1 MEIAISI
8 AALIVGCIIGW
19 LAQKSRQQALIT
31 KNEMLT
37 KQADETKDEAQR
49 QLAAVKEEAER
60 RLESAKAEAQQN
72 MNNAKAEA
80 QQQLDIAKR
89 EASERLEATKAE
101 AQQQLEAT
109 KKEASEQLAKTK
121 AEAQQQLEATKKE
134 ASEQL
139 AKTKA
144 EAQQQLETLKK
155 EASEQLART
164 KAEAQQQLEATKKEA
179 SEQLARTKAEAQQQL
194 EAVKKEASE
203 QLEATK
209 KEASDLLAKT
219 KAEAEAQQ
227 QKALAEKDA
236 AWNDIMKGQEQRFN
250 ETMARM
256 SEQMKNAT
264 ADMLKDRQKEFA
276 DSSNQQLGQIVNPL
290 RETIDKMKQTMA
302 DTTLKQT
309 EMSSVLKDNIERSMQ
324 QAMAAKKSAEEL
336 ANALKHGSK
345 VQGDWGEAVLD
356 ELLTSQGLVRGIHYD
371 TQAVIRDAQ
380 GNTVHT
386 DDGATLRPDVILHLD
401 QRREVIIDSKV
412 SLTAFLDYANADNEA
427 DRQRFLKTH
436 IDSLQKHVKE
446 LSTKD
451 YSAYVQPPKV
461 RMDYVIMFVPHTGA
475 LWTALNAQPDLWRKA
490 MEQNVFIADEQTLFA
505 ALRIISLTWTQIRQ
519 AENHEQ
525 VYRLANEM
533 LDRVGQFMKK
543 YTAIGKA
550 LKTATTAYD
559 DAERKLQPS
568 GQSILQTCAKLQKL
582 GAKQSDKNPLPQL
595 IDIDEV
601 AALTP
606 PAEDKDDN

>member
-49 QLAAVKEEAER
+49 LLAAVKEEAER
-60 RLESAKAEAQQN
+60 RLECAKAEAQQN

-101 AQQQLEAT
+101 AQQQLEAVKKEASEQLETT
-109 KKEASEQLAKTK
+109 KKEASEQLAK
-121 AEAQQQLEATKKE
+121 
-134 ASEQL
+134 
-139 AKTKA
+139 
-144 EAQQQLETLKK
+144 
-155 EASEQLART
+155 
-164 KAEAQQQLEATKKEA
+164 
-179 SEQLARTKAEAQQQL
+179 TKAEAQQQL

-227 QKALAEKDA
+227 QKTLAEKDA

-601 AALTP
+601 AALAP
-606 PAEDKDDN
+606 PAEDQDN

>member
-37 KQADETKDEAQR
+37 KQADEIKDEAQR

-89 EASERLEATKAE
+89 EASERLETTKAE

-109 KKEASEQLAKTK
+109 KKEASEQLT
-121 AEAQQQLEATKKE
+121 
-134 ASEQL
+134 
-139 AKTKA
+139 
-144 EAQQQLETLKK
+144 
-155 EASEQLART
+155 
-164 KAEAQQQLEATKKEA
+164 
-179 SEQLARTKAEAQQQL
+179 RTKAEAQQQL

-543 YTAIGKA
+543 FTAIDRA
-550 LKTATTAYD
+550 LKSATAAYD
-559 DAERKLQPS
+559 DANRKLQPS

-595 IDIDEV
+595 IDIDDIAV
-601 AALTP
+601 IAP
-606 PAEDKDDN
+606 PAEDNEEGKI

>member
-121 AEAQQQLEATKKE
+121 AEAQQQLEAVKKE

-139 AKTKA
+139 
-144 EAQQQLETLKK
+144 ETL
-155 EASEQLART
+155 
-164 KAEAQQQLEATKKEA
+164 
-179 SEQLARTKAEAQQQL
+179 
-194 EAVKKEASE
+194 KKEASE

-276 DSSNQQLGQIVNPL
+276 DSSNQQLGQIINPL

-371 TQAVIRDAQ
+371 TQTVIRDAQ

-601 AALTP
+601 AALVQ
-606 PAEDKDDN
+606 PADDKDDN

>member
-101 AQQQLEAT
+101 AQHQLET
-109 KKEASEQLAKTK
+109 LKKEASEQLAKTK
-121 AEAQQQLEATKKE
+121 AEAQQQLEA
-134 ASEQL
+134 
-139 AKTKA
+139 
-144 EAQQQLETLKK
+144 
-155 EASEQLART
+155 
-164 KAEAQQQLEATKKEA
+164 
-179 SEQLARTKAEAQQQL
+179 
-194 EAVKKEASE
+194 VKKEASE
-203 QLEATK
+203 QLETTK
-209 KEASDLLAKT
+209 KEAGNLLAKT

-461 RMDYVIMFVPHTGA
+461 RMDYVIMFVPNTGA

-601 AALTP
+601 AALAP
-606 PAEDKDDN
+606 PADDQDDN

>member
-31 KNEMLT
+31 QNEMLA
-37 KQADETKDEAQR
+37 KQADETKNEAQR

-80 QQQLDIAKR
+80 QQQLDITKR
-89 EASERLEATKAE
+89 EANERLDATKAE

-109 KKEASEQLAKTK
+109 KKEASEQLDATK
-121 AEAQQQLEATKKE
+121 AEAQQQLETLKKE

-155 EASEQLART
+155 EASEQLET
-164 KAEAQQQLEATKKEA
+164 TKKEA
-179 SEQLARTKAEAQQQL
+179 N
-194 EAVKKEASE
+194 
-203 QLEATK
+203 
-209 KEASDLLAKT
+209 DLLAKT

-250 ETMARM
+250 ETMTRM

-601 AALTP
+601 AALAQ
-606 PAEDKDDN
+606 PAEDQDNN

>member
-31 KNEMLT
+31 QNEMLA
-37 KQADETKDEAQR
+37 KQADEIKNEAQR
-49 QLAAVKEEAER
+49 QLAAVKEEAEH

-80 QQQLDIAKR
+80 QQQLAITKR
-89 EASERLEATKAE
+89 EANERLDAAKAE
-101 AQQQLEAT
+101 AQQQLET
-109 KKEASEQLAKTK
+109 LKKEASE
-121 AEAQQQLEATKKE
+121 QLEATKKE

-144 EAQQQLETLKK
+144 EAQQQLET
-155 EASEQLART
+155 
-164 KAEAQQQLEATKKEA
+164 TKKEA
-179 SEQLARTKAEAQQQL
+179 N
-194 EAVKKEASE
+194 
-203 QLEATK
+203 
-209 KEASDLLAKT
+209 DLLAKT

-250 ETMARM
+250 ETMTRM

-324 QAMAAKKSAEEL
+324 QALAAKKSAEEL

-601 AALTP
+601 AALVQP
-606 PAEDKDDN
+606 SDDKDDN

>member
-8 AALIVGCIIGW
+8 AVLIVGCIIGW

-37 KQADETKDEAQR
+37 KQADDTKDEAQR

-101 AQQQLEAT
+101 AQQQLEAVKKEASEQLETT

-121 AEAQQQLEATKKE
+121 AEAQQQLEA
-134 ASEQL
+134 
-139 AKTKA
+139 
-144 EAQQQLETLKK
+144 
-155 EASEQLART
+155 
-164 KAEAQQQLEATKKEA
+164 
-179 SEQLARTKAEAQQQL
+179 
-194 EAVKKEASE
+194 VKKEASE
-203 QLEATK
+203 QLDATK
-209 KEASDLLAKT
+209 KEACDLLAKT

-302 DTTLKQT
+302 DTALKQT

-601 AALTP
+601 AALAP
-606 PAEDKDDN
+606 PAEDQDDN

>member
-1 MEIAISI
+1 MEITISI

-37 KQADETKDEAQR
+37 KQADDTKDEAQR

-121 AEAQQQLEATKKE
+121 T
-134 ASEQL
+134 
-139 AKTKA
+139 
-144 EAQQQLETLKK
+144 
-155 EASEQLART
+155 
-164 KAEAQQQLEATKKEA
+164 
-179 SEQLARTKAEAQQQL
+179 EAQQQL

-203 QLEATK
+203 LLEATK

-601 AALTP
+601 AALVQ
-606 PAEDKDDN
+606 PADDKDDN

>member
-89 EASERLEATKAE
+89 EASERLET
-101 AQQQLEAT
+101 
-109 KKEASEQLAKTK
+109 
-121 AEAQQQLEATKKE
+121 
-134 ASEQL
+134 
-139 AKTKA
+139 
-144 EAQQQLETLKK
+144 
-155 EASEQLART
+155 T

-194 EAVKKEASE
+194 EALKKGASEQLAKTKAEAQQQLEALKNEASE

-345 VQGDWGEAVLD
+345 VQADWGEAVLD

-436 IDSLQKHVKE
+436 IDSLQKHGKE
-446 LSTKD
+446 LSTTD

-543 YTAIGKA
+543 FTAIDRA
-550 LKTATTAYD
+550 LKSATAAYD
-559 DAERKLQPS
+559 DANRKLQPS

-595 IDIDEV
+595 IDIDDIAV
-601 AALTP
+601 IAP
-606 PAEDKDDN
+606 PAEDNEEGKI

>member
-121 AEAQQQLEATKKE
+121 AEAQQQLETLKKEASEQLDATKKE

-144 EAQQQLETLKK
+144 EAQQQLE
-155 EASEQLART
+155 
-164 KAEAQQQLEATKKEA
+164 
-179 SEQLARTKAEAQQQL
+179 
-194 EAVKKEASE
+194 AVKKEAGN
-203 QLEATK
+203 
-209 KEASDLLAKT
+209 LLAKT

-601 AALTP
+601 AALAP
-606 PAEDKDDN
+606 PAEDQDDN

>member
-49 QLAAVKEEAER
+49 QLAVVKEEAEL
-60 RLESAKAEAQQN
+60 RLESTKAEAQQN

-101 AQQQLEAT
+101 AQQQLET
-109 KKEASEQLAKTK
+109 LKKEASE
-121 AEAQQQLEATKKE
+121 QLEATKKE

-144 EAQQQLETLKK
+144 EAQQQLE
-155 EASEQLART
+155 
-164 KAEAQQQLEATKKEA
+164 
-179 SEQLARTKAEAQQQL
+179 
-194 EAVKKEASE
+194 AVKKEASE
-203 QLEATK
+203 QLETTK
-209 KEASDLLAKT
+209 KEAGDLLAKT

-601 AALTP
+601 AALAP
-606 PAEDKDDN
+606 PADDQDDN

>member
-31 KNEMLT
+31 QNEMLA
-37 KQADETKDEAQR
+37 KQADEIKNEAQR
-49 QLAAVKEEAER
+49 QLTAVKEEAER

-80 QQQLDIAKR
+80 QQQLDITKR
-89 EASERLEATKAE
+89 EANERLDATKAE
-101 AQQQLEAT
+101 AQQQLET
-109 KKEASEQLAKTK
+109 LKKEASEQLDAAK
-121 AEAQQQLEATKKE
+121 AEAQQQLETLKKE

-155 EASEQLART
+155 EASEQLET
-164 KAEAQQQLEATKKEA
+164 
-179 SEQLARTKAEAQQQL
+179 
-194 EAVKKEASE
+194 
-203 QLEATK
+203 TK

-250 ETMARM
+250 ETMTRM

-601 AALTP
+601 AALAQ
-606 PAEDKDDN
+606 PAEDQDDN

>member
-72 MNNAKAEA
+72 MNNTKAEA

-121 AEAQQQLEATKKE
+121 AEAQQQLE
-134 ASEQL
+134 
-139 AKTKA
+139 
-144 EAQQQLETLKK
+144 TL
-155 EASEQLART
+155 
-164 KAEAQQQLEATKKEA
+164 
-179 SEQLARTKAEAQQQL
+179 
-194 EAVKKEASE
+194 KKEASE

-427 DRQRFLKTH
+427 DRQRFLKIH

-490 MEQNVFIADEQTLFA
+490 MEQDVFIADEQTLFA

-601 AALTP
+601 AALAP
-606 PAEDKDDN
+606 PADDQDDN